1 MILLKI
7 SINDWTNASHDQREL
22 SVCRDLGMDVKV
34 LAKGKKGDKGR
45 IDYIDGFEVHR
56 MTSRPL
62 RRVPI
67 SVNRMV
73 SIFTWAKY
81 ARSLHPDIIS
91 GHDLSGLVI
100 GWIAGVFTR
109 KDKRPRFVYDSHE
122 FEIGRNAKRNRMQIF
137 LIKHLERFMIKKSEF
152 TIVVNDSIADEL
164 VKVHKLKKRPVV
176 VRNTPNLWQV
186 DSEVCKSVRK
196 DILAKLGGGYLLI
209 YVGNICRGRGIEQA
223 IEVTALEDE
232 FRLLIIG
239 KVESS
244 SYKEKLK
251 HKIQKLNVEKKILFH
266 PAVNPGELWKYIGA
280 ADVSLVLIQDIGRSY
295 YLSLPNKLFESIL
308 SYTPVIGSD
317 FPEIKRM
324 IAKYDIGEICNP
336 ENIDDIHECIMKL
349 KKDMNRYRQCKKN
362 EEKASKELC
371 WELESRK
378 LRDAYEKLCRS
389 LL

>member
-1 MILLKI
+1 MLLLKI

-196 DILAKLGGGYLLI
+196 DILAKLGGGI
-209 YVGNICRGRGIEQA
+209 
-223 IEVTALEDE
+223 
-232 FRLLIIG
+232 F
-239 KVESS
+239 
-244 SYKEKLK
+244 
-251 HKIQKLNVEKKILFH
+251 
-266 PAVNPGELWKYIGA
+266 
-280 ADVSLVLIQDIGRSY
+280 
-295 YLSLPNKLFESIL
+295 
-308 SYTPVIGSD
+308 
-317 FPEIKRM
+317 
-324 IAKYDIGEICNP
+324 
-336 ENIDDIHECIMKL
+336 
-349 KKDMNRYRQCKKN
+349 
-362 EEKASKELC
+362 
-371 WELESRK
+371 
-378 LRDAYEKLCRS
+378 
-389 LL
+389 